1 MDVSGRAITY
11 HADALRLIA
20 RRLNLPELR
29 AIVRQP
35 GISEAYR
42 LTIYYH
48 DGRHPD
54 QVATLIR
61 TQYDR
66 VTLVTVYRRVRHQPA
81 LDYSLDPDR
90 YRLFDLALRRLG
102 FDRHD
107 NQPDLPYSGADL
119 WLLERASGSFAHS
132 IVIAPEQATGV
143 YARMVAA
150 VRDHLPEAARAIP
163 PD

>member
-1 MDVSGRAITY
+1 MGVGNRAVTY

-29 AIVRQP
+29 AVVRQP

-42 LTIYYH
+42 LTIHYY

-54 QVATLIR
+54 QVATLTR
-61 TQYDR
+61 TQR
-66 VTLVTVYRRVRHQPA
+66 GVVTLVTIYRRVRRQPVLEYT
-81 LDYSLDPDR
+81 LDSDR
-90 YRLFDLALRRLG
+90 YRLFDLALRHLG
-102 FDRHD
+102 FDRYD
-107 NQPDLPYSGADL
+107 NPPDLPYDGADF
-119 WLLERASGSFAHS
+119 WLLERASGSFTHS
-132 IVIAPEQATGV
+132 VVIAPEQATGV

-150 VRDHLPEAARAIP
+150 VRDHLPEAVRAIP

>member
-1 MDVSGRAITY
+1 MSRGAITY

-20 RRLNLPELR
+20 RRLSLPELR

-42 LTIYYH
+42 LTIHYH

-54 QVATLIR
+54 QVATLTR
-61 TQYDR
+61 SQYGV
-66 VTLVTVYRRVRHQPA
+66 VTLVVVYRRVRHQPS
-81 LDYSLDPDR
+81 LEYSLDSDR

-102 FDRHD
+102 FDRYD
-107 NQPDLPYSGADL
+107 NQPDLPYGDADL

-132 IVIAPEQATGV
+132 IVIAPEQATDV
-143 YARMVAA
+143 YAQLVAV
-150 VRDHLPEAARAIP
+150 VRLHLPEAARAIP